1 MPSSIELRDVE
12 VDARLRGVSLRI
24 GAGEAVA
31 FVGRSGAGK
40 TTSLRLINGLVTPS
54 RGEVLI
60 DDVTLARTDLV
71 ALRRRSGY
79 IIQGSG
85 LFPHR
90 TVFDNVAT
98 VPRLLGWDEARIRDA
113 AGEVMSRIAM
123 PLERFGARYPR
134 SLSGGEQQRVGIARA
149 MVANPSI
156 LLCDE
161 PFSALDPIVRRELQ
175 ETFRALRSDA
185 TIVFVTHDL
194 VEAMRVAERVVLFDD
209 GRIVSDTSAVD
220 FPKQQLPLVRQFV
233 AAASLPT

>member
-1 MPSSIELRDVE
+1 MSSSIELRGIE
-12 VDARLRGVSLRI
+12 VDSILRGISLRI
-24 GAGEAVA
+24 EAGESVA

-40 TTSLRLINGLVTPS
+40 TTSLRLINGLVKPT
-54 RGEVLI
+54 RGDVLI
-60 DDVTLARTDLV
+60 DDVPLARTDLV

-90 TVFDNVAT
+90 TVYDNVAT
-98 VPRLLGWDEARIRDA
+98 VPRLLGWEEAKIRSA
-113 AGEVMSRIAM
+113 ANEVMSRIAM

-149 MVANPSI
+149 MVAKPSM

-161 PFSALDPIVRRELQ
+161 PFGALDPIVRRELQ
-175 ETFRALRSDA
+175 ETFRELRSDA

-194 VEAMRVAERVVLFDD
+194 VEAMRVAQRVVLFDD
-209 GRIVSDTSAVD
+209 GRIVSDTPSAD

-233 AAASLPT
+233 AAASLPS